1 MKSLT
6 IRHTRITET
15 SEAAYLMK
23 FIHHLSNNS
32 PLEEL
37 YLIADSSE
45 IRGPCVSFAGL
56 VEHLITRHADT
67 LRVLHM
73 STVFLS
79 MGMVRNLCI
88 KCPRMEELAIACH
101 DHILVHCLRNSG
113 KSSSDLSW
121 QDIATISRLV
131 LPLRRL
137 SLVLPHSKARNG
149 KLSSS
154 VISQILANGQGNLRH
169 FQINHVQWKVGL
181 LLLVRFGES
190 VKQTFCCRVSG
201 LPRERERS
209 SLWFS
214 KYPSS
219 GHHGSRNMTEIKHD
233 SPRTT
238 YKYNTIF
245 CLYELSVIP
254 WASLWCFSR
263 ILHLFPG

>member
-1 MKSLT
+1 
-6 IRHTRITET
+6 
-15 SEAAYLMK
+15 MK

-113 KSSSDLSW
+113 KSSSDLS
-121 QDIATISRLV
+121 
-131 LPLRRL
+131 
-137 SLVLPHSKARNG
+137 
-149 KLSSS
+149 
-154 VISQILANGQGNLRH
+154 
-169 FQINHVQWKVGL
+169 
-181 LLLVRFGES
+181 
-190 VKQTFCCRVSG
+190 
-201 LPRERERS
+201 
-209 SLWFS
+209 
-214 KYPSS
+214 
-219 GHHGSRNMTEIKHD
+219 
-233 SPRTT
+233 
-238 YKYNTIF
+238 
-245 CLYELSVIP
+245 
-254 WASLWCFSR
+254 
-263 ILHLFPG
+263 